1 MLGSMGFGNVKEII
15 THLLE
20 EKNVTIIVTYGTNEK
35 LYKELTE
42 YKNKN
47 LLPLKYTNNINDLI
61 YTSDIVLSK
70 PGGLLSTEIASIHKP
85 QLHIYPIPS
94 IETYN
99 ANFFEE
105 KFMSIK
111 CQTKEE
117 IIENA
122 KKLLQDKTPR
132 EKIISSK
139 KNYIN
144 QNSAKDLVN
153 LNYQKL
159 KKTTIFF

>member
-1 MLGSMGFGNVKEII
+1 MLGSMGFGNAKEII

-20 EKNVTIIVTYGTNEK
+20 EKNVTIIVTCGTNEK

-47 LLPLKYTNNINDLI
+47 LLPLKYTNNINNLI

-70 PGGLLSTEIASIHKP
+70 PGGLSSTEIASIHKP
-85 QLHIYPIPS
+85 QLHIYPIPG

-99 ANFFEE
+99 TNFFEE
-105 KFMSIK
+105 KSMSIK

-117 IIENA
+117 IIENK
-122 KKLLQDKTPR
+122 KKLYKP
-132 EKIISSK
+132 K
-139 KNYIN
+139 
-144 QNSAKDLVN
+144 
-153 LNYQKL
+153 
-159 KKTTIFF
+159 FH